1 MEARSPALEK
11 DLPAGVSPMSTGA
24 RTDRRAQRAGGR
36 GGGTDRGCSSRSRPP
51 GAVSPSTTSTASR
64 VFTGASRRHCGTPT
78 PPTSTTLGARADR
91 RSPGGVSVSARTA
104 ARRRADL
111 VTGVSRGGPYE
122 AGTSRSPALAWPGPS
137 GLSGELRPEGPVR
150 LGAGPRHRWAVELA
164 AREGLGVDPDRQ
176 GSARIAAG
184 TSRWE
189 ERTTIRSTTRPVR
202 PPGRRA
208 TRDRQ
213 VREQSG

>member
-1 MEARSPALEK
+1 MGPTVDARAGRGLRERYRRRPPARLRGSSPGRRGDTAGPRRRPRARPWVLEPIAAHRAVSRCPREPLPGAEPTSSPACPVAAPMRRGRRGHRRWRGPV
-11 DLPAGVSPMSTGA
+11 LPAGVV
-24 RTDRRAQRAGGR
+24 
-36 GGGTDRGCSSRSRPP
+36 SS
-51 GAVSPSTTSTASR
+51 G
-64 VFTGASRRHCGTPT
+64 
-78 PPTSTTLGARADR
+78 
-91 RSPGGVSVSARTA
+91 
-104 ARRRADL
+104 
-111 VTGVSRGGPYE
+111 
-122 AGTSRSPALAWPGPS
+122 
-137 GLSGELRPEGPVR
+137 PEGPVR

-202 PPGRRA
+202 LPGRRA

-213 VREQSG
+213 VRGQSG